1 MRREQFTFYRSYYE
15 ALKHLPKR
23 EQSAVLMAV
32 IGYALDETEPS
43 LSGVALSVFT
53 LIRPTLDSGRIKA
66 ENRMNKARSKAKQTG
81 NKPEET
87 NNKPKTKQEQNR
99 KEGEKEREVEKEGE
113 SEREYEKD
121 SYTPP
126 VSPSPGERTQKKF
139 VPPTLE
145 EVAQYCRE
153 RNSSVDPRKFWE
165 YFDTGKWIDSEG
177 KPVKNWK
184 QKLLTWEK
192 FNPGRQQSKPTAKA
206 MNDGAWA
213 YVRDM
218 HSQKE
223 DA

>member
-1 MRREQFTFYRSYYE
+1 
-15 ALKHLPKR
+15 
-23 EQSAVLMAV
+23 
-32 IGYALDETEPS
+32 
-43 LSGVALSVFT
+43 
-53 LIRPTLDSGRIKA
+53 
-66 ENRMNKARSKAKQTG
+66 MNKARSKAKQTG

-192 FNPGRQQSKPTAKA
+192 FNPGKQQSKPTAKA